1 MELLNLLKKATIKIL
16 KFENHPCIELDED
29 VKIQYLNALALI
41 TNADSDICDREIEYL
56 KVFID
61 SFGLSA
67 DMLDIFIEFAKNPD
81 EKIVLKMMQ
90 TLNTKDIKYN
100 LLVDCIMMGYR
111 DENYCDNEKA
121 MINQYFKMF
130 KISDYEGSEFE
141 YDVFISTQTDLF
153 TKLGTRLE
161 SSNFSFSE
169 MMEIFYHENFLS
181 R

>member
-130 KISDYEGSEFE
+130 KISDYEITSLKDIF
-141 YDVFISTQTDLF
+141 D
-153 TKLGTRLE
+153 
-161 SSNFSFSE
+161 
-169 MMEIFYHENFLS
+169 IFYNQDKSALDEYYGDVDINLFDYLIEYYQLNDD
-181 R
+181 